1 MPSPRHGD
9 NGDAL
14 RVGDRGLA
22 VAEIRVAL
30 AALGLVDGP
39 DADLTTGRHV
49 AADLFDAELD
59 DAVRAFQQ
67 HRGLLVDGIVG
78 EATFRAIKEASYRLG
93 ARTLNHQFGA
103 PMYGDDVATLQ
114 ARLQD
119 LGFYT
124 GMVDGHFGLQ
134 THNAL
139 MSYQREYGLS
149 ADGICGPETL
159 RSLYFLGSRVTGGS
173 PHAIREEEL
182 VRSSGPK
189 LSGKRIIID
198 PGLGG
203 ADHGLITQGPAGPIS
218 EADILWDLA
227 SRLEGRMTAIGMETF
242 LSRPANRSP
251 VDAQRAS
258 TANSVGAD
266 LMISLRCA
274 TQPSPSANGVASFHF
289 GNSHGSVS
297 TIGRNLADFIQRE
310 VVARTGLRDCRTHG
324 RTWDLLRLTRM
335 PTVQVDIGYI
345 TNPRDRSMLVSTQT
359 RDAIAEGILAAVKR
373 LYLLGKNDRPTGTF
387 TFAELLAHELS
398 VEQAGR

>member
-1 MPSPRHGD
+1 
-9 NGDAL
+9 
-14 RVGDRGLA
+14 
-22 VAEIRVAL
+22 
-30 AALGLVDGP
+30 
-39 DADLTTGRHV
+39 
-49 AADLFDAELD
+49 
-59 DAVRAFQQ
+59 
-67 HRGLLVDGIVG
+67 LLVDGIVG
-78 EATFRAIKEASYRLG
+78 AATHRALREASYRLG
-93 ARTLNHQFGA
+93 ARTLAHQFGA

-124 GMVDGHFGLQ
+124 GLVDGHFGLQ
-134 THNAL
+134 THNGL
-139 MSYQREYGLS
+139 MSYQREYGLYP
-149 ADGICGPETL
+149 DGICGPETL

-182 VRSSGPK
+182 VRRSGPR

-198 PGLGG
+198 PGRG
-203 ADHGLITQGPAGPIS
+203 ADDPGPVVNGPQGPIS

-242 LSRPANRSP
+242 LSRPVGRSP
-251 VDAQRAS
+251 SDPERAD
-258 TANSVGAD
+258 TANTVGAD

-274 TQPSPSANGVASFHF
+274 SLPGSAANGVASFHF

-335 PTVQVDIGYI
+335 PTVQVDVGYL
-345 TNPRDRSMLVSTQT
+345 TNLDDRKLLVTPQA
-359 RDAIAEGILAAVKR
+359 RDAISEGILAAVKR

-387 TFAELLAHELS
+387 TFAELLAHERS
-398 VEQAGR
+398 VEAGRAAQG

>member
-1 MPSPRHGD
+1 MSS
-9 NGDAL
+9 L
-14 RVGDRGLA
+14 RRGDRGGP
-22 VAEIRVAL
+22 VTEIRAAL
-30 AALGLVDGP
+30 SALGLVNSP
-39 DADLTTGRHV
+39 DSDLTTGRHV
-49 AADLFDAELD
+49 ALDAFDDELD
-59 DAVRAFQQ
+59 QAVRAFQQ
-67 HRGLLVDGIVG
+67 HRGLLVDGVVG
-78 EATFRAIKEASYRLG
+78 EATFRALKEASYRLG
-93 ARTLNHQFGA
+93 ARTLAHQFGA

-124 GMVDGHFGLQ
+124 GLVDGHFGLQ
-134 THNAL
+134 THNGL
-139 MSYQREYGLS
+139 MSYQREYGLYP
-149 ADGICGPETL
+149 DGICGPDTL

-173 PHAIREEEL
+173 LHAIREEEL
-182 VRSSGPK
+182 VRRSGPR
-189 LSGKRIIID
+189 LSGKRVIVD
-198 PGLGG
+198 PGRGG
-203 ADHGLITQGPAGPIS
+203 DDHGPIMQGPSGPIS

-242 LSRPANRSP
+242 LSRPVGRSP
-251 VDAQRAS
+251 SDADRAT
-258 TANSVGAD
+258 TANTVGAD

-274 TQPSPSANGVASFHF
+274 ALPGSDANGLASFHF

-345 TNPRDRSMLVSTQT
+345 TNPQDRDRLVSPMT
-359 RDAIAEGILAAVKR
+359 RDSIAEGILAAVKR

-387 TFAELLAHELS
+387 TFAELLAHEMS
-398 VEQAGR
+398 VEQAGRAAQG

>member
-1 MPSPRHGD
+1 
-9 NGDAL
+9 
-14 RVGDRGLA
+14 
-22 VAEIRVAL
+22 
-30 AALGLVDGP
+30 
-39 DADLTTGRHV
+39 
-49 AADLFDAELD
+49 
-59 DAVRAFQQ
+59 
-67 HRGLLVDGIVG
+67 
-78 EATFRAIKEASYRLG
+78 
-93 ARTLNHQFGA
+93 
-103 PMYGDDVATLQ
+103 LQ

-124 GMVDGHFGLQ
+124 GLVDGHFGLQ
-134 THNAL
+134 THNGL
-139 MSYQREYGLS
+139 MSYQREYGLYP
-149 ADGICGPETL
+149 DGICGPDTL

-182 VRSSGPK
+182 VRRSGPR

-198 PGLGG
+198 PGRG
-203 ADHGLITQGPAGPIS
+203 ADDPGPVVNGPGGPIS

-242 LSRPANRSP
+242 LSRPVGRSP
-251 VDAQRAS
+251 SDAERAQ
-258 TANSVGAD
+258 TANTVGAD

-274 TQPSPSANGVASFHF
+274 ALPGSTANGVASFHF

-335 PTVQVDIGYI
+335 PTVQVDVGYV
-345 TNPRDRSMLVSTQT
+345 TSRHDHRLLVSPKA
-359 RDAIAEGILAAVKR
+359 RDSISEGILAAVKR

-387 TFAELLAHELS
+387 TFAELLAHERA
-398 VEQAGR
+398 VEQAGRAAQG

>member
-1 MPSPRHGD
+1 MSS
-9 NGDAL
+9 L
-14 RVGDRGLA
+14 RRGDRGLP
-22 VAEIRVAL
+22 VTEIRAAL
-30 AALGLVDGP
+30 AALGLVDNP
-39 DADLTTGRHV
+39 EAELTTGKHI
-49 AADLFDAELD
+49 ALDAFDDELD
-59 DAVRAFQQ
+59 QAVRAFQQ
-67 HRGLLVDGIVG
+67 ERGLLVDGVVG
-78 EATFRAIKEASYRLG
+78 AATHRALREASYRLG
-93 ARTLNHQFGA
+93 ARTLAHQFGA

-124 GMVDGHFGLQ
+124 GLVDGHFGLQ
-134 THNAL
+134 THNGL
-139 MSYQREYGLS
+139 MSYQREYGLYP
-149 ADGICGPETL
+149 DGICGPETL

-182 VRSSGPK
+182 VRRSGPR

-198 PGLGG
+198 PGRG
-203 ADHGLITQGPAGPIS
+203 ADDPGPVVNGPGGPIS

-242 LSRPANRSP
+242 LSRPVGRSP
-251 VDAQRAS
+251 SDAERAA
-258 TANSVGAD
+258 TANTVGAD

-274 TQPSPSANGVASFHF
+274 SLPGSTANGVASFHF

-335 PTVQVDIGYI
+335 PTVQVDVGYV
-345 TNPRDRSMLVSTQT
+345 TSPHDHRLLVTPQARDSIS
-359 RDAIAEGILAAVKR
+359 EGILAAVKR

-387 TFAELLAHELS
+387 TFAELLAHERS
-398 VEQAGR
+398 VEQAGRAAQG

>member
-1 MPSPRHGD
+1 MR
-9 NGDAL
+9 
-14 RVGDRGLA
+14 RGDRSGA
-22 VAEIRVAL
+22 VVEIRGAL
-30 AALGLVDGP
+30 AALGLVDNP
-39 DADLTTGRHV
+39 DENLTTGRHI
-49 AADLFDAELD
+49 AADVFDADLD
-59 DAVRAFQQ
+59 HAVRAFQQ
-67 HRGLLVDGIVG
+67 RRGLLVDGIVG
-78 EATFRAIKEASYRLG
+78 EATYRALKEASYRLG
-93 ARTLNHQFGA
+93 ARTLVHQFGA

-114 ARLQD
+114 SKLQE

-124 GMVDGHFGLQ
+124 ALVDGYFGLQ
-134 THNAL
+134 THNSL
-139 MSYQREYGLS
+139 MSYQREYGMA

-173 PHAIREEEL
+173 LHAIREEEL
-182 VRSSGPK
+182 VRRSGPR

-198 PGLGG
+198 PGRGG
-203 ADHGLITQGPAGPIS
+203 GDHGQITTGPHGPIS

-251 VDAQRAS
+251 LDAERAAI
-258 TANSVGAD
+258 ANTVGAD
-266 LMISLRCA
+266 LMISLRCE
-274 TQPSPSANGVASFHF
+274 TQPSPSANGVASFYF
-289 GNSHGSVS
+289 GSSHGSVS

-335 PTVQVDIGYI
+335 PTVQVDVGYI
-345 TNPRDRSMLVSTQT
+345 TNPRDRSMLVTNQD

-398 VEQAGR
+398 VEQARPAL

>member
-1 MPSPRHGD
+1 MSS
-9 NGDAL
+9 L
-14 RVGDRGLA
+14 RRGDRGCA
-22 VAEIRVAL
+22 VAEVRAAL
-30 AALGLVDGP
+30 SALGLIDNP
-39 DADLTTGRHV
+39 DEDLTTGKQI
-49 AADLFDAELD
+49 AADMFDGELD
-59 DAVRAFQQ
+59 HAVRAFQQ

-78 EATFRAIKEASYRLG
+78 EATYRALREASYRLG

-124 GMVDGHFGLQ
+124 NLVDGYFGLL

-139 MSYQREYGLS
+139 MSYQREYGLYP
-149 ADGICGPETL
+149 DGICGPDTL

-173 PHAIREEEL
+173 PHAIHEEEL
-182 VRSSGPK
+182 VRNSGPR

-198 PGLGG
+198 PGRG
-203 ADHGLITQGPAGPIS
+203 DCDRGLIMDGPTGPLS
-218 EADILWDLA
+218 EADVLWDLA
-227 SRLEGRMTAIGMETF
+227 RRLEARMTAIGMETF
-242 LSRPANRSP
+242 LSRPTNRAP
-251 VDAQRAS
+251 TDAERAA

-274 TQPSPSANGVASFHF
+274 TQATPSANGVASFHF

-310 VVARTGLRDCRTHG
+310 VVARTGLQDSRVHG

-345 TNPRDRSMLVSTQT
+345 TNAGDREMLVSPES
-359 RDAIAEGILAAVKR
+359 RDSIAEGMLAAIKR

-387 TFAELLAHELS
+387 TFAELLAHEHS
-398 VEQAGR
+398 VEQARRA